1 MENLFNVQG
10 NLVVAIQVVLI
21 QVEVNLLL
29 M

>member
-10 NLVVAIQVVLI
+10 NLVVAIQVILI

>member
-10 NLVVAIQVVLI
+10 DLVVAIQVVLI